1 LKKRTLIHDI
11 ARHLE
16 VSITTV
22 SLVLNGKAKEYR
34 ISDALAERVMQYVE
48 QVGYKPNQ
56 LAKSLRTGKTHVIG
70 LIIEDISNPFFATVA
85 RLVERHASARGYRM
99 LYSSTD
105 NDAAKAKDLISLFQ
119 EQHIDGYIIAP
130 PAGVEKE
137 IEVLLKSGIPTVF
150 FDRYLPGLA
159 TDYIGVDNAAG
170 LYQATR
176 LLLDQ
181 GYARVAFLTTESDQT
196 QMAARQQGYT
206 RAMQEA
212 DLPPQVQQVPLSFE
226 GNREESIAAIYQFL
240 HVNSACEAVIFAN
253 NSLATLG
260 LEAIAQLGRRIPQ
273 ELAVISFDDNDL
285 FRLHSPTITA
295 IAQPVEALAEAL
307 IKVLL
312 SKIGLER
319 PEAAKAQEVVLPL
332 SLVVRGSSVR
342 QH

>member
-1 LKKRTLIHDI
+1 
-11 ARHLE
+11 
-16 VSITTV
+16 
-22 SLVLNGKAKEYR
+22 LNGKAKEYR

-170 LYQATR
+170 VYQATR

-181 GYARVAFLTTESDQT
+181 GFARVAFLTTESTQT
-196 QMAARQQGYT
+196 QMVARQQGYT
-206 RAMQEA
+206 RAMEEA
-212 DLPPQVQQVPLSFE
+212 GGSPQVQQVPLSFE
-226 GNREESIAAIYQFL
+226 GDRRESSAAIHRFL
-240 HVNSACEAVIFAN
+240 RDNPACEAVIFAN

-312 SKIGLER
+312 SKIDLER

-332 SLVVRGSSVR
+332 SLVVRGSSARVVA
-342 QH
+342 

>member
-1 LKKRTLIHDI
+1 M
-11 ARHLE
+11 
-16 VSITTV
+16 
-22 SLVLNGKAKEYR
+22 NGKAKDYR

-56 LAKSLRTGKTHVIG
+56 LAKGLRTGKTHVIG

-85 RLVERHASARGYRM
+85 RLIERHASARGYRI
-99 LYSSTD
+99 LYCSTD
-105 NDAAKAKDLISLFQ
+105 NDAAKAKDLITLFQ
-119 EQHIDGYIIAP
+119 EQLIDGYIIAP

-137 IEVLLKSGIPTVF
+137 IEQLLKSNIPTVF

-170 LYQATR
+170 VYQATR

-181 GYARVAFLTTESDQT
+181 GFARVAFLTTESAQT
-196 QMAARQQGYT
+196 QMVARQQGYT
-206 RAMQEA
+206 RAMEEA
-212 DLPPQVQQVPLSFE
+212 GALPQVQQVPLSFE
-226 GNREESIAAIYQFL
+226 GDREESIAAIHQFL
-240 HVNSACEAVIFAN
+240 QDNPTCEAVIFAN

-307 IKVLL
+307 ISVLL
-312 SKIGLER
+312 DKLSHER
-319 PEAAKAQEVVLPL
+319 SEATQAQEVVLPL
-332 SLVVRGSSVR
+332 SLVVRGSSAR
-342 QH
+342 

>member
-170 LYQATR
+170 VYQATR

-196 QMAARQQGYT
+196 QMVARQQGYT

-212 DLPPQVQQVPLSFE
+212 DLPSQVQQVPLSFE

-240 HVNSACEAVIFAN
+240 HVNPACEAVIFAN